1 MLKFMSITILIAL
14 FIFSCSRLG
23 DRYMG
28 VNFVISNCE
37 VFQFLNLEILD
48 KSLNSRI
55 GLIKQNDY
63 KKIFD
68 SI

>member
-1 MLKFMSITILIAL
+1 MCYI
-14 FIFSCSRLG
+14 
-23 DRYMG
+23 
-28 VNFVISNCE
+28 NFVISNCE